1 MGSIFG
7 QIFRISTFGESH
19 GTAVG
24 VIIDGCPAGLPID
37 IDFIQHEMDR
47 RRPGQSK
54 LVTQRKESD
63 TVHIVSGVFE
73 GKSTGTPLTMIVQ
86 NQDAMSSSY
95 ESFNNIYRPSHA
107 DYTYDAKYGFRDWR
121 GGGRSSA
128 RETTARVAA
137 GAVAQ
142 LLLAHYGIEIVA
154 WVDSIHTIQAAVNP
168 NEVSKQSV
176 DMHPTR
182 CPDAAVS
189 GDMETAIMQA
199 RAEGNSLGGTVRCVI
214 RHCPAGLGDPVFDK
228 LDARLAFAMLSIPAV
243 KAFEVGSGF
252 DGTKMKGTEHND
264 PFYVGDDGKIHTTTN
279 NSGGIQGGISN
290 GEDILFRIAV
300 KPTATITSDQQSV
313 TQSGEQTVL
322 KAKGRHDPCVLPRAV
337 PVVEAMSALVLA
349 DCILIQRSA
358 QL

>member
-1 MGSIFG
+1 MNSFG
-7 QIFRISTFGESH
+7 NIFRITTFGESH

-24 VIIDGCPAGLPID
+24 VVIDGCPAGLPID
-37 IDFIQHEMDR
+37 LDFIQKEMDR

-63 TVHIVSGVFE
+63 TVQVVSGVFE

-142 LLLAHYGIEIVA
+142 LLLAHYGVEIVA
-154 WVDSIHTIQAAVNP
+154 WVDSIHTIQASVAP
-168 NEVSKQSV
+168 NEVTKQSV
-176 DMHPTR
+176 DSHPTR
-182 CPDAAVS
+182 CPDSTVS
-189 GDMETAIMQA
+189 ADMETAIMQA

-214 RHCPAGLGDPVFDK
+214 RNCPAGLGDPVFDK

-252 DGTKMKGTEHND
+252 NGTRMKGTEHND
-264 PFYVGDDGKIHTTTN
+264 PFYVSDDGKVHTTTN

-349 DCILIQRSA
+349 DCLLIQRSA